1 MFVRNVVYTFSLVN
15 TVNAFKLC
23 FITESQVH
31 RQLLLAA
38 LSKKKKKKDGSSSL
52 SFYSPMV
59 SGFVALCW
67 II

>member
-38 LSKKKKKKDGSSSL
+38 LSKKKKKK
-52 SFYSPMV
+52 MV
-59 SGFVALCW
+59 VAHYPSILQWYQALLLCVG
-67 II
+67 